1 MGIQVF
7 AFSVFLKILRDSNS
21 QNLWLIHHYQ
31 YNSTKFQKFQPKA
44 EKCIVSKGTL
54 CIMLC
59 AVESSAHPQLLYKS
73 TASRTLG

>member
-7 AFSVFLKILRDSNS
+7 AFSVFLKILRDNNS
-21 QNLWLIHHYQ
+21 QNLWLTHHYQ

-59 AVESSAHPQLLYKS
+59 DLLKVVHTPNCS
-73 TASRTLG
+73 TDLQHLGP